1 MTTPKTILITGANKG
16 LGLGIAQ
23 VAATRDPSAHYIL
36 TSRNVEAGEKAI
48 QDMKNSGIEA
58 SFELLQL
65 DITTDAEI
73 LKAAE
78 YVTTKHG
85 KLDGKS
91 IYRRD
96 KNLSLTLVGSLDQQ
110 CWDRQIP

>member
-36 TSRNVEAGEKAI
+36 TSRNVEA
-48 QDMKNSGIEA
+48 MKNSGIEA

-65 DITTDAEI
+65 DITNDAEI